1 MPSRIFK
8 FRENINLRIFNS
20 KTFVIRLFRFLSF
33 FAFTAVIASGV
44 YFYGFPKTAH
54 SLLVDQRIIEY
65 SLIFFC
71 FRFAVYVFYDF
82 HPRDFLKKNRIEGL
96 VLLFFIIYVTFPRF
110 FNNLIF
116 TALFNDIVEHHSH
129 ILFQIYVLSIF
140 IVELGK
146 SGPKLTAL
154 NLRPAT
160 ALILSFIVLISAG
173 TGLLMLPEMTTTGH
187 ISFINSLFTATSAS
201 CVTGL
206 IVVDTATF
214 FTLKGKL
221 VIMLLIQLGGIN
233 IISFATFF
241 VTFSRAHGNIKY
253 QSFIKDF
260 LSADRLSD
268 TKHLLRSIVLFSL
281 LSEAIGTTL
290 LFFSWGNVHFGSW
303 RAQLFHSAF
312 HAVSAFNN
320 AGFSTFSQNLYQN
333 GIRDLYAVQVVVIL
347 LIFFGG
353 FGFMSMEDIFS
364 WSRIKERRKMPWK
377 KLNISTK
384 VTLYMSLSLIT
395 LGAVIF
401 YLLERHTHVFGTENP
416 FQIAVTS
423 VFQSVT
429 TRTAGFNTV
438 DISTLRAPVLILFI
452 FLMFVGAGSGSTGGG
467 IKVTTFAVIV
477 KSALATIKGKRHV
490 VFFKRTI
497 PTSAIDRAYS
507 IALFSLTVIFVS
519 AFLLTITEPTK
530 GFLKLL
536 FEEFSAFGTVGLS
549 TGITPFLTTAGKVI
563 IVLSMFI
570 GRIGSLT
577 LAMALSTR
585 ALSTNYKYAESS
597 IIVG

>member
-8 FRENINLRIFNS
+8 FRENINLHIFSS
-20 KTFVIRLFRFLSF
+20 KTFTVKLFHVLSF
-33 FAFTAVIASGV
+33 FVFITVIASGV
-44 YFYGFPKTAH
+44 YFYGFPKTPQ
-54 SLLVDQRIIEY
+54 SLMIDQRIIGF
-65 SLIFFC
+65 SLAFFC
-71 FRFAVYVFYDF
+71 FRYLVYLFYDF
-82 HPRDFLKKNRIEGL
+82 HPVDFLKKNRLEGI
-96 VLLFFIIYVTFPRF
+96 VLLLFLIYVSFSGF
-110 FNNLIF
+110 FNSLIF
-116 TALFNDIVEHHSH
+116 EPLFNDIVENHSH
-129 ILFQIYVLSIF
+129 IIFQIYVIIIF
-140 IVELGK
+140 VVELGK

-154 NLRPAT
+154 NLKPAT
-160 ALILSFIVLISAG
+160 LLILSFILLIGSGA
-173 TGLLMLPEMTTTGH
+173 GLLMLPEMTTTGH
-187 ISFINSLFTATSAS
+187 ISFLNSLFTATSAS

-221 VIMLLIQLGGIN
+221 IIMLLIQLGGIN

-241 VTFSRAHGNIKY
+241 VTFSRSHGNIKY
-253 QSFIKDF
+253 QSLIKDF

-268 TKHLLRSIVLFSL
+268 TKNLLRSIVLFSL
-281 LSEAIGTTL
+281 LSETIGTL
-290 LFFSWGNVHFGSW
+290 LLYFSWGGVHFNSW
-303 RAQLFHSAF
+303 KTQLFHSAF

-320 AGFSTFSQNLYQN
+320 AGFSTFSNNLYQN
-333 GIRDLYAVQVVVIL
+333 GVRDLYSLQIVIAM

-353 FGFMSMEDIFS
+353 FGFMAMEDTFS
-364 WSRIKERRKMPWK
+364 IRRIKERMKMPWK
-377 KLNISTK
+377 RLTISTK
-384 VTLYMSLSLIT
+384 VTLYMSLLLIT
-395 LGAVIF
+395 LGGIVF
-401 YLLERHTHVFGTENP
+401 YLLERNTLFVGETP

-438 DISTLRAPVLILFI
+438 DISTLKAPVLILFI
-452 FLMFVGAGSGSTGGG
+452 FLMFIGAGSGSTGGG

-477 KSALATIKGKRHV
+477 KSALATIKGEKHV

-497 PTSAIDRAYS
+497 PFSTIDRAYS
-507 IALFSLTVIFVS
+507 IALFSVTIIFVS
-519 AFLLTITEPTK
+519 AFLLSITEPNTR
-530 GFLKLL
+530 FLKLL

-549 TGITPFLTTAGKVI
+549 TGITPFLSSAGKAI
-563 IVLSMFI
+563 IITSMFV

-585 ALSTNYKYAESS
+585 AFSTNFKYAESS